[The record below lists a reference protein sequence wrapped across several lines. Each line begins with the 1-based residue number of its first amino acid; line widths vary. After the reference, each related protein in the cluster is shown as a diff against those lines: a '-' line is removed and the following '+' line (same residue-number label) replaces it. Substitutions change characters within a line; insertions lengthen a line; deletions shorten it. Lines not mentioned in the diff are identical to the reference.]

1 MNKLPTRKILLITE
15 YFAPS
20 HGATAQLMGDLAL
33 GLAAQGKRVVVLT
46 ATADPEN
53 QVFTGL
59 QLVRLGAAPGE
70 TPRLLIKA
78 WRGLRF
84 FLLAFCWCSWFGR
97 RGDKLLIASNPPF
110 IGLLGPLLQWRGIKY
125 VFLFQDLFPR
135 SAVLSG
141 LLPAD
146 GFPTKILKLLMGWV
160 CGSSH
165 RTVVLSEAMAES
177 LQNDYRR
184 QLPIQVIHNW
194 AVEKALPGSRAQNAF
209 AQELNLADYFLVQ
222 YSGNFGRLHD
232 LNTLLKAALLLREHP
247 LRFLFIGGGAK
258 QVELQDFVQRQH
270 LDNVIQLPYQARN
283 KLAITLGACDIAA
296 IALRPGVE
304 GTVAPCKFYGILA
317 SSRPVL
323 LIANPNCDLA
333 RLLIENQCGLVVPP
347 GDANGLAQQ
356 LLVLQQD
363 PERLGVMAQRALAL
377 YEQRFGLERSLHAYG
392 ALLQ

>member
-1 MNKLPTRKILLITE
+1 MILVTE
-15 YFAPS
+15 HFAPS

-46 ATADPEN
+46 ATADPAN
-53 QVFTGL
+53 QVFSGL

-70 TPRLLIKA
+70 TPQLLIKA

-125 VFLFQDLFPR
+125 VFLFQDLFPH

-141 LLPAD
+141 LLRAD
-146 GFPTKILKLLMGWV
+146 GYLTKLFKLLMGWV
-160 CGSSH
+160 CGGSY
-165 RTVVLSEAMAES
+165 RTVVLSEAMATA
-177 LQNDYRR
+177 LQNDYRQR
-184 QLPIQVIHNW
+184 LPIQVIHNW
-194 AVEKALPGSRAQNAF
+194 AVEKALPGSRTQNIF
-209 AQELNLADYFLVQ
+209 AQELGVADYFLVQ

-232 LNTLLKAALLLREHP
+232 LNTLLEAALLLREQP
-247 LRFLFIGGGAK
+247 FRFLFIGGGAK
-258 QVELQDFVQRQH
+258 QVELENFVLRQQ
-270 LDNVIQLPYQARN
+270 LKNVMQLPYQARN

-296 IALRPGVE
+296 IALQPGVE
-304 GTVAPCKFYGILA
+304 ATVAPCKFYGILA
-317 SSRPVL
+317 SGRPVL
-323 LIANPNCDLA
+323 LVANPNCDMA

-356 LLVLQQD
+356 LLVLQRD
-363 PERLGVMAQRALAL
+363 PERLSAMAQRALAL
-377 YEQRFGLERSLHAYG
+377 YKQRFGLEKSLQAYS